1 VKDALPII
9 EVLLAEREIE
19 PVSMARSL
27 EIGDG
32 ETFTEHLLNWVSGD
46 EVDQEEDERDDE
58 PDHWQG
64 VEDAGGEVAEQGGR
78 RLLAFTIAGVGVI
91 LKVSAGRQ
99 AGMRMG

>member
-1 VKDALPII
+1 LQCVGVTLRDHLADALAVADGSSEVSVKDALPII

-64 VEDAGGEVAEQGGR
+64 V
-78 RLLAFTIAGVGVI
+78 
-91 LKVSAGRQ
+91 
-99 AGMRMG
+99 